1 MAERIAE
8 RDKVTIVPTG
18 AYAQNKLGFSTQVP
32 MNVVKIQHK
41 RQILAVSVGD
51 INGGDTG
58 ITGGGPGSGPAR
70 ARSFDWDDWDE

>member
-1 MAERIAE
+1 
-8 RDKVTIVPTG
+8 
-18 AYAQNKLGFSTQVP
+18 

-41 RQILAVSVGD
+41 CQILAGSVGN

-70 ARSFDWDDWDE
+70 ARSNGGIDWDDWE